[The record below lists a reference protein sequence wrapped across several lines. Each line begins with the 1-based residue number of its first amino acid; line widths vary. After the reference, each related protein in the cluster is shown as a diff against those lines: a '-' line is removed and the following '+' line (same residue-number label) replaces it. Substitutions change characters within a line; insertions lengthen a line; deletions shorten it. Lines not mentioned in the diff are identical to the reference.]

1 MENYNAYENTYRLL
15 SRCLSDCEY
24 FLGNGNFHEKHLW
37 AGKVEDHIAK
47 MRELW
52 DLLPETEKPAWLSME
67 EISEYERRMI
77 LGRKIHEEYVKA
89 HQFVFQKDVNIIL
102 QSFVE
107 EYRKLYG
114 IDLSREYWWIY

>member
-1 MENYNAYENTYRLL
+1 
-15 SRCLSDCEY
+15 
-24 FLGNGNFHEKHLW
+24 
-37 AGKVEDHIAK
+37 

-52 DLLPETEKPAWLSME
+52 NSLPETEKPEWISME
-67 EISEYERRMI
+67 DIAEYERRMI
-77 LGRKIHEEYVKA
+77 LGRKIHGEYVKA

-114 IDLSREYWWIY
+114 IDLSSEYWWIY

>member
-1 MENYNAYENTYRLL
+1 MQEQEPVL
-15 SRCLSDCEY
+15 
-24 FLGNGNFHEKHLW
+24 
-37 AGKVEDHIAK
+37 
-47 MRELW
+47 MQ
-52 DLLPETEKPAWLSME
+52 E

-89 HQFVFQKDVNIIL
+89 HQFVFQRDVNIIL